1 MQAPYSESEP
11 RDPKYD
17 TEFKAAYGILYFIAA
32 LNIILGI
39 VAIIGVE
46 FLTQMGISWF
56 NIVFGVLFGVL
67 AIAAHQTKSIIPVVV
82 GIVFFGGEFLLG
94 VALSVMAGQTPTMS
108 GIFFRGVL
116 LFTMAKPL
124 ISKFRG

>member
-1 MQAPYSESEP
+1 MQTPHESSN
-11 RDPKYD
+11 KYD

-39 VAIIGVE
+39 VSTVGVE
-46 FLTQMGISWF
+46 LLTQMGIGWF
-56 NIVFGVLFGVL
+56 NIVFGALFGIL
-67 AIAAHQTKSIIPVVV
+67 AVAAHKTKSIIPIIV
-82 GIVFFGGEFLLG
+82 GIAFFGGEFLLG
-94 VALSVMAGQTPTMS
+94 VALSVMDGQTPAIG

-124 ISKFRG
+124 VSKLRG